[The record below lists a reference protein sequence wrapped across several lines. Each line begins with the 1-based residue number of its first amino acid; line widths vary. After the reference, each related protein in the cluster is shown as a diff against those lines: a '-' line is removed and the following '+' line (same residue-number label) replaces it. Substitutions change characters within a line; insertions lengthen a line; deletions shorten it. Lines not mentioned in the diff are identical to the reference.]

1 MKYRVLA
8 ALILLAL
15 APRVDAETLKIFTDE
30 ALTATSI
37 DDNTPGIVSFYVVH
51 SGYVGATGVRFSAK
65 PSPGFTGVWLS
76 DASSFYLV
84 GTSPIDISIGYG
96 VCDISPL
103 LILTMSYQMFG
114 TSSPCSDLRIAPANG
129 FPCVIG
135 SDLGC
140 FFAES
145 CIQDL
150 GSIHVNCPVAVEPAT
165 WGRVKALYRN

>member
-8 ALILLAL
+8 TFVLLAL
-15 APRVDAETLKIFTDE
+15 APRADAETLKIFSDA
-30 ALTATSI
+30 ALTESSL

-51 SGYVGATGVRFSAK
+51 SGTVGATAARFSTKA
-65 PSPGFTGVWLS
+65 SPGFTGVWLS
-76 DASSFYLV
+76 DASSFTTV

-96 VCDISPL
+96 VCDFSPL

-114 TSSPCSDLRIAPANG
+114 TSSPCSDLHIAPANG
-129 FPCVIG
+129 QPCVIG
-135 SDLGC
+135 GDMGC
-140 FFAES
+140 FFVEG

-150 GSIHVNCPVAVEPAT
+150 GSIHVNCPVATEPAT